1 MKTDHSPPNVAFRS
15 LALDSLLLLLALS
28 VPAAVYMAM
37 TYPPPEIT
45 QGQAHRIFYIHVP
58 IAWVALYAPLL
69 SALCGILYLITRR
82 SDFDVWSVAA
92 NRIAL
97 LFALGVVIS
106 GPIWARAIWGV
117 YWDWTDER
125 LMSFFILLL
134 SLGGYFYVRTLAT
147 SPERRARISAI
158 LSIIAAISALTTW
171 FAIRLVDPQLHPKSL
186 LGAMAP
192 AIRQTFWV
200 CVLAFHF
207 LFLAFFRVSLR
218 MERNRLSLEKSS

>member
-1 MKTDHSPPNVAFRS
+1 MKTDHSPPNVGFRAA
-15 LALDSLLLLLALS
+15 ALDHLLLLLSLS
-28 VPAAVYMAM
+28 VPAAIYMAM
-37 TYPPPEIT
+37 SYPPPEIT

-69 SALCGILYLITRR
+69 SALCGILYLVKRQAV
-82 SDFDVWSVAA
+82 FDTWSVAA

-106 GPIWARAIWGV
+106 GPIWAKAIWGV

-134 SLGGYFYVRTLAT
+134 SLGGYFYARSLAT

-158 LSIIAAISALTTW
+158 LSIIAALSALTTW

-192 AIRQTFWV
+192 SIRLTFWINIV
-200 CVLAFHF
+200 AFHF
-207 LFLAFFRVSLR
+207 LFLAFFRVALR
-218 MERNRLSLEKSS
+218 LERNRSSLEKSS

>member
-1 MKTDHSPPNVAFRS
+1 MKMDHSPPNVRLGTAV
-15 LALDSLLLLLALS
+15 LDWLLVLLSLS
-28 VPAAVYMAM
+28 VPAALYMAL

-69 SALCGILYLITRR
+69 SALCGILYLIKRN
-82 SDFDVWSVAA
+82 SAFDEWSVAA

-106 GPIWARAIWGV
+106 GPVWAKAIWGV

-134 SLGGYFYVRTLAT
+134 SLGGYFYARSLAT
-147 SPERRARISAI
+147 SPEKRARISAI
-158 LSIIAAISALTTW
+158 LSIIAAISAVTTW
-171 FAIRLVDPQLHPKSL
+171 FAIRLVEPQQHPRSL

-192 AIRQTFWV
+192 AIRLTFWV
-200 CVLAFHF
+200 NVLAFHF
-207 LFLAFFRVSLR
+207 LFLAFFRVALR
-218 MERNRLSLEKSS
+218 LERNRSSLEKSL

>member
-1 MKTDHSPPNVAFRS
+1 MKTDHSPPNAGFRAA
-15 LALDSLLLLLALS
+15 ALDHLLLLLSLS
-28 VPAAVYMAM
+28 VPAAIYMAM
-37 TYPPPEIT
+37 SYPPPEIT

-69 SALCGILYLITRR
+69 SALCGILYLVKRQAV
-82 SDFDVWSVAA
+82 FDTWSVAA

-106 GPIWARAIWGV
+106 GPIWAKAIWGV

-134 SLGGYFYVRTLAT
+134 SLGGYFYARSLAT

-158 LSIIAAISALTTW
+158 LSIIAALSALTTW

-192 AIRQTFWV
+192 SIRLTFWINIV
-200 CVLAFHF
+200 AFHF
-207 LFLAFFRVSLR
+207 LFLAFFRVALR
-218 MERNRLSLEKSS
+218 LERNRSSLEKSS

>member
-1 MKTDHSPPNVAFRS
+1 MKMDHSAPNVIRPA
-15 LALDSLLLLLALS
+15 LALDIILTLLSLS
-28 VPAAVYMAM
+28 VPICLYIAL

-58 IAWVALYAPLL
+58 IAWVALYAPIL
-69 SALCGILYLITRR
+69 SALCGICFLLKR
-82 SDFDVWSVAA
+82 SIAFDQWSVAA
-92 NRIAL
+92 NRVAL
-97 LFALGVVIS
+97 LFSLGVVIS

-134 SLGGYFYVRTLAT
+134 SLGGYFYARSLIS

-158 LSIIAAISALTTW
+158 LSIVAALSAVTTW
-171 FAIRLVDPQLHPKSL
+171 FAIRLLEPQQHPRSL

-192 AIRQTFWV
+192 AIRQTFWLNI
-200 CVLAFHF
+200 LAFHF
-207 LFLAFFRVSLR
+207 LFLALLRVALR
-218 MERNRLSLEKSS
+218 HEKLRTLLERAP